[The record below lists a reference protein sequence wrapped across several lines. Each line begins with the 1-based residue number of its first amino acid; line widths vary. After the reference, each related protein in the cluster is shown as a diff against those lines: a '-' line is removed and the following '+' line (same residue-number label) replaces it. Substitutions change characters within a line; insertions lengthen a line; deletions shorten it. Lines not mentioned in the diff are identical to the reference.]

1 MKTLFIREGMNMT
14 VDPETNEIGSV
25 SSAREA
31 IQRIYVAPEPM
42 HVIYQSGQRREEADV
57 EKNDVIVTFYTDEFD
72 KRMIVVKSEEWT
84 KNIEGYEKRMEE
96 ARTAKCEE
104 CNSGCDAPSA
114 CPVEELD
121 KTFAG

>member
-1 MKTLFIREGMNMT
+1 MKTMFIREGLNMT

-42 HVIYQSGQRREEADV
+42 HVIYQSGKRKEEADV
-57 EKNDVIVTFYTDEFD
+57 ETNDVIVTFYTDEFD

-84 KNIEGYEKRMEE
+84 KNIEAYNKRMEE
-96 ARTAKCEE
+96 IAAKQNENACSAIE
-104 CNSGCDAPSA
+104 CPDCGEVA
-114 CPVEELD
+114 
-121 KTFAG
+121 

>member
-84 KNIEGYEKRMEE
+84 KNIEGYEKRMED
-96 ARTAKCEE
+96 ARAKCEE
-104 CNSGCDAPSA
+104 CNGCCDAPTA
-114 CPVEELD
+114 GPVEGLN
-121 KTFAG
+121 KSFAA

>member
-1 MKTLFIREGMNMT
+1 MFIKEGLNMT

-42 HVIYQSGQRREEADV
+42 HVIYQSGSRKEEADV
-57 EKNDVIVTFYTDEFD
+57 EANDVIVTFYTDEFD

-84 KNIEGYEKRMEE
+84 KNIDASNKRMEK
-96 ARTAKCEE
+96 ARQKLEE
-104 CNSGCDAPSA
+104 CNDAGPCCEA
-114 CPVEELD
+114 TTCC
-121 KTFAG
+121 AA